1 MHERPGTVATGD
13 DKPVQLRMC
22 INGKMGLHLHTTS
35 CRYGTISGPDE
46 ADRIEILFYAACLL
60 TGYGKNFEGA
70 GEVENIHIIKNENT
84 D

>member
-1 MHERPGTVATGD
+1 
-13 DKPVQLRMC
+13 
-22 INGKMGLHLHTTS
+22 MGLHIHTTS